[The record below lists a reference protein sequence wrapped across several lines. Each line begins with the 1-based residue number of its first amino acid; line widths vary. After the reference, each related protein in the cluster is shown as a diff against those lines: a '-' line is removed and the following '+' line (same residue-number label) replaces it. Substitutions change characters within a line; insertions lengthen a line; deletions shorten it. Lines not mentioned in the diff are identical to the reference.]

1 MASTPKVDSR
11 MKRQIVGISLDPETA
26 AAVKAEAERRG
37 VTIKRLF
44 TEAWALYQKN
54 PPK

>member
-1 MASTPKVDSR
+1 MSKTRPDLRK
-11 MKRQIVGISLDPETA
+11 KRQIVGISLDLDTA
-26 AAVKAEAERRG
+26 AELKAEAERRG

-44 TEAWALYQKN
+44 MEAWALYQKS